1 MLALSQRMLQCL
13 HISVV
18 QEEKDTLAQLD
29 DCMWNPALQIPVE
42 FRNLEPIWRKLNK
55 VLRIKL
61 KQGRILN

>member
-1 MLALSQRMLQCL
+1 M
-13 HISVV
+13 V